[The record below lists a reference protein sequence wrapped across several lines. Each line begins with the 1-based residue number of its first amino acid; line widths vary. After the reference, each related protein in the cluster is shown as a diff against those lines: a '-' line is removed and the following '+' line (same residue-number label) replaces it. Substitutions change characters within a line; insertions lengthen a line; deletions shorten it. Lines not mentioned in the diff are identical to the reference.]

1 MTMEFGQEDFRIFL
15 EEGQAHLETL
25 EQSLLVLEDSIGGAL
40 DLGMINEMFRAAHS
54 VKGAAGML
62 GLKAIQ
68 SVTHQLENLLGRMRE
83 GVLAADVEIVEA
95 LFEAVDVLR
104 TLMVEM
110 SGPDRTTR
118 TDIKPTVERLKRLLE
133 AREASASS
141 IGVDTSLLPFSV
153 DPALEASLDARAME
167 AAKRAVRE
175 KRYVYQARV
184 VFEGCKFVD
193 GNLDH
198 PVIEKLLAITE
209 LIALHSDPALPSPE
223 TTETFSIDGYAL
235 LQSSADLTIIQMLV
249 PLDASLIQMVYD
261 PANPP
266 AAPAGEPAAAPK
278 LVQQEVVPVVRK
290 AEEADV
296 PAEAP
301 GEGAEGGQKAAGKV
315 PGAAAKATSQSI
327 RVDVERLDDL
337 VNVVGEIVIG
347 NTRLS
352 QLGQALGIRYDRD
365 TTVQNLNEAL
375 GQLARLVGDLQMTV
389 MRTRMIPVERVF
401 NRFPRLVR
409 DLSRM
414 LGKEVKL
421 ELYGQE
427 TEIDKT
433 VSEELEDPLVHLMRN
448 AVDHGVERPD
458 VREGAGKSRIGTVK
472 MSAHHEG
479 SYIVIVLEDDG
490 GGIDPQKVL
499 KKAREQGLA
508 QPDYNYS
515 ENEILQFIFA
525 PGFSTAEKITDVSG
539 RGVGMD
545 VVNQN
550 IRKIK
555 GSITVQSAK
564 GIGTKFIIKLPLTLA
579 ITKALLVRSGGE
591 TYAIPLDAVRESIR
605 LSQSEIK
612 TINGRPVTQNRAE
625 VLPLYNLSDA
635 FGFTN
640 HDESLNGGYMPVVVV
655 GGEKHQLGLIVDRL
669 EGEQDVVVKSM
680 GSYLKDI
687 RGVAGATIL
696 GDGRVALILD
706 IATLIDESGLD
717 DRSFDRQ
724 QAGQRA

>member
-54 VKGAAGML
+54 IKGAAGML

-83 GVLAADVEIVEA
+83 GRLQADVEIVEA

-118 TDIKPTVERLKRLLE
+118 TDIKPTVERLKKLLE
-133 AREASASS
+133 ARDASASS
-141 IGVDTSLLPFSV
+141 VDVDVSILPFSV

-167 AAKRAVRE
+167 GAKRAVRE
-175 KRYVYQARV
+175 KRYVYQVRV
-184 VFEGCKFVD
+184 QFDGCKFVD

-209 LIALHSDPALPSPE
+209 MVALYSDPPLPSPE
-223 TTETFSIDGYAL
+223 SSETFAVNGYVL
-235 LQSSADLTIIQMLV
+235 LQSSADMTILHMLV
-249 PLDASLIQMVYD
+249 PVDPALIQMVYD

-266 AAPAGEPAAAPK
+266 
-278 LVQQEVVPVVRK
+278 VVPVQSPQDAAASLRLAPATESAPAARK
-290 AEEADV
+290 GDEAETPADGV
-296 PAEAP
+296 DAGGKGAGKAP
-301 GEGAEGGQKAAGKV
+301 GT
-315 PGAAAKATSQSI
+315 AAKAASQSI

-352 QLGQALGIRYDRD
+352 QLGAALGVRYDRD
-365 TTVQNLNEAL
+365 TTVQSLNEAL
-375 GQLARLVGDLQMTV
+375 GQLARLVGDLQLTV

-414 LGKEVKL
+414 LGKEVRL
-421 ELYGQE
+421 ELFGQE

-448 AVDHGVERPD
+448 AVDHGIERPD
-458 VREGAGKSRIGTVK
+458 VRDAAGKNKVGTVK

-490 GGIDPQKVL
+490 GGIDPQRVL

-508 QPDYNYS
+508 QQDYNYS
-515 ENEILQFIFA
+515 DAEILQFIFA

-564 GIGTKFIIKLPLTLA
+564 GVGTKFIIKLPLTLA

-605 LSQSEIK
+605 LSKHDIK
-612 TINGRPVTQNRAE
+612 TINGRPVAQNRAE
-625 VLPLYNLSDA
+625 VLPLFNLQDA
-635 FGFTN
+635 FGFTSQE
-640 HDESLNGGYMPVVVV
+640 DPTSTYMPVVVV

-706 IATLIDESGLD
+706 VATLVDESSD
-717 DRSFDRQ
+717 ER
-724 QAGQRA
+724 RAERHAAEHTA